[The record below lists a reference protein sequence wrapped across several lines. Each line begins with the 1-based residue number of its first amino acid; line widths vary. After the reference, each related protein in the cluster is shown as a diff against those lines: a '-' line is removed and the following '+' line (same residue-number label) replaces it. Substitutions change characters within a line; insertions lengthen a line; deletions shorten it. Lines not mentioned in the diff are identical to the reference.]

1 MSYAVCCVPVASI
14 RKEPAHT
21 AEMTSQ
27 LLFGECA
34 TISAMQDGWAK
45 ITCKADGYAGWC
57 LMQHVQ
63 ITDTAVFNDDP
74 FITSDWMNELDFN
87 GQMMIVP
94 FGSSL
99 PAMQKRNMQWQ
110 QSTTLFEGEVWKPA
124 KAKRDAA
131 TITQIAY
138 TFINTAYLWGGRSVF
153 GIDCSGF
160 TQLVYKFLH
169 YPLLRD
175 AQQQATQGELVN
187 FLQEARCG
195 DLAFFDDAEGNII
208 HTGILLNEHELI
220 HASGVVRI
228 DKIDNQGIINATT
241 GERGQ
246 KLRIIKRYF

>member
-14 RKEPAHT
+14 HKEPEHSS
-21 AEMTSQ
+21 EMTSQ
-27 LLFGECA
+27 LLFGECG
-34 TISAMQDGWAK
+34 TLSVTQDGWVK
-45 ITCKADGYAGWC
+45 ITCKADGYSGWC
-57 LMQHVQ
+57 LIQHVQ
-63 ITDTAVFNDDP
+63 ITEAVVFDDDP
-74 FITSDWMNELDFN
+74 VITSDWTNELDYN
-87 GQMMIVP
+87 GQMMVVP

-99 PAMQKRNMQWQ
+99 PAMQSRKMQWQ
-110 QSTTLFEGEVWKPA
+110 QSTILFEGEVWKPA

-138 TFINTAYLWGGRSVF
+138 SFINTAYLWGGRSVF
-153 GIDCSGF
+153 GTDCSGF

-175 AQQQATQGELVN
+175 AKEQATQGELVN

-195 DLAFFDDAEGNII
+195 DLAFFDDAEGKII
-208 HTGILLNEHELI
+208 HTGILLNEHEII